1 MPKAM
6 SYTKGSIIYF
16 EGDIDDRV
24 FILQKGHVVITTTDV
39 ETKLQTSEQIK
50 QGEFFGVKSAI
61 GHFPREETVMT
72 LDEAVCIS
80 MTSQEF
86 ENLFSNN
93 KQLIMKMLRVFS
105 NQLRQI
111 HKKTESV
118 MNNNENFN
126 QMDGL
131 LGVARAF
138 YSDEKW
144 QSCEDVCKTYLRL
157 YPTEANNK
165 EVKEMLLKSSA
176 YVKKGISSADA
187 IEETAP
193 SATGS
198 SIKMFDLPAFKRFQ
212 KTYENGQVIITEY
225 ERGETFYLIQNG
237 TVQLTKCIND
247 TNKNLDILKP
257 GEFFGEM
264 AILDNSPRSAT
275 CLAKTPLECL
285 EFNKANFEVLIM
297 GNPQLAMILLKL
309 FCKRIYDQRRRFNIL
324 VIDDNQARVA
334 DVFLMLHEMNHDSSK
349 SDKEIRFDVT
359 IPDIAHWAGL
369 DIDTTKEE
377 INKMVEKR
385 RIIVYDT
392 YVVVD
397 SIAEMKR
404 VIDVYNAQ
412 TGKQQQIS
420 MRYKTQGE

>member
-16 EGDIDDRV
+16 EGDTDDRV

-86 ENLFSNN
+86 EMMFSNN

-118 MNNNENFN
+118 MNNNESFN

-131 LGVARAF
+131 FGVAKAF
-138 YSDEKW
+138 YDDEKW
-144 QSCEDVCKTYLRL
+144 QSCEDVCKIYLRL

-165 EVKEMLLKSSA
+165 ELKEMLLKSNA
-176 YVKKGISSADA
+176 YVKKGISSANA
-187 IEETAP
+187 AEETA
-193 SATGS
+193 AVAGGGS
-198 SIKMFDLPAFKRFQ
+198 SIKMFELPAFKRFQ
-212 KTYENGQVIITEY
+212 KTYENGQVIICEF
-225 ERGETFYLIQNG
+225 ERGETFYLIQSGN
-237 TVQLTKCIND
+237 VQLTKCINES
-247 TNKNLDILKP
+247 NKNLDILKP

-264 AILDNSPRSAT
+264 AILDNTPRSAT
-275 CLAKTPLECL
+275 CVARGHVECL
-285 EFNKANFEVLIM
+285 EFNKANFEMLIT
-297 GNPQLAMILLKL
+297 GNPQLALILLKI
-309 FCKRIYDQRRRFNIL
+309 FCKRIYDQKRRLRIL
-324 VIDDNQARVA
+324 VISDPQARLA
-334 DVFLMLHEMNHDSSK
+334 DVFCMFNEMNPVTSTADRRRK
-349 SDKEIRFDVT
+349 FMVTESDIVHWSGLPPQTAKDELKRFVVSRKIEIFDT
-359 IPDIAHWAGL
+359 Y
-369 DIDTTKEE
+369 
-377 INKMVEKR
+377 
-385 RIIVYDT
+385 IIVNN
-392 YVVVD
+392 
-397 SIAEMKR
+397 IADMQRIVESRSDQK
-404 VIDVYNAQ
+404 
-412 TGKQQQIS
+412 K
-420 MRYKTQGE
+420 

>member
-16 EGDIDDRV
+16 EGDTDDRV

-39 ETKLQTSEQIK
+39 ETKLQTSEQIR

-86 ENLFSNN
+86 EAMLSNN

-118 MNNNENFN
+118 MNNNESIN

-131 LGVARAF
+131 FSVIKAF
-138 YSDEKW
+138 YNDEKW
-144 QSCEDVCKTYLRL
+144 QSCEDVCKIYLKL

-165 EVKEMLLKSSA
+165 ELKEMLLKSNA
-176 YVKKGISSADA
+176 YVKKGISSANA
-187 IEETAP
+187 AEETA
-193 SATGS
+193 SVAAGGN
-198 SIKMFDLPAFKRFQ
+198 SIQMFELPAFKRFQ
-212 KTYENGQVIITEY
+212 KTYENGQVIISEF
-225 ERGETFYLIQNG
+225 ERGETFYLIQSGN
-237 TVQLTKCIND
+237 VQLTKCINE

-264 AILDNSPRSAT
+264 AILDNTPRSAT
-275 CLAKTPLECL
+275 CVARGHVECL
-285 EFNKANFEVLIM
+285 EFNKANFEMLIT
-297 GNPQLAMILLKL
+297 GNPQLALILLKI
-309 FCKRIYDQRRRFNIL
+309 FCKRIYDQRRRLRIL
-324 VIDDNQARVA
+324 VISDPQARLA
-334 DVFLMLHEMNHDSSK
+334 DVFCMFNEMNPVTSTADRRRKFSVTE
-349 SDKEIRFDVT
+349 SDIIHWSGLPAQTAKDELKRFVVSRKIEIFDT
-359 IPDIAHWAGL
+359 Y
-369 DIDTTKEE
+369 
-377 INKMVEKR
+377 
-385 RIIVYDT
+385 IIVNN
-392 YVVVD
+392 
-397 SIAEMKR
+397 IADMQRIVESR
-404 VIDVYNAQ
+404 ADV
-412 TGKQQQIS
+412 K
-420 MRYKTQGE
+420 K

>member
-264 AILDNSPRSAT
+264 AILDNTPRSAT
-275 CLAKTPLECL
+275 CVAKGHVECL
-285 EFNKANFEVLIM
+285 EFNKANFEMLIT
-297 GNPQLAMILLKL
+297 GNPQLALILLKI
-309 FCKRIYDQRRRFNIL
+309 FCKRIYDQRRRLRIL
-324 VIDDNQARVA
+324 VISDPQARLA
-334 DVFLMLHEMNHDSSK
+334 DVFCMFNEMNQTAITADRKRKFSVTEQDMVHWSGLPSNVAKDELK
-349 SDKEIRFDVT
+349 RFVVSRKIEMYD
-359 IPDIAHWAGL
+359 
-369 DIDTTKEE
+369 
-377 INKMVEKR
+377 NY
-385 RIIVYDT
+385 IIVNNIADMQRI
-392 YVVVD
+392 VD
-397 SIAEMKR
+397 SRTDIK
-404 VIDVYNAQ
+404 
-412 TGKQQQIS
+412 K
-420 MRYKTQGE
+420 

>member
-193 SATGS
+193 SAAGS

-247 TNKNLDILKP
+247 TNKNLDILKL

-264 AILDNSPRSAT
+264 AILDNTPRSAT
-275 CLAKTPLECL
+275 CVAKGHVECL
-285 EFNKANFEVLIM
+285 EFNKANFEMLIT
-297 GNPQLAMILLKL
+297 GNPQLALILLKI
-309 FCKRIYDQRRRFNIL
+309 FCKRIYDQRRRLRIL
-324 VIDDNQARVA
+324 VISDPQARLA
-334 DVFLMLHEMNHDSSK
+334 DVFCMFNEMNPGASNADRRRKFSIT
-349 SDKEIRFDVT
+349 EQDVT
-359 IPDIAHWAGL
+359 HWSGL
-369 DIDTTKEE
+369 PANVVKDEL
-377 INKMVEKR
+377 KR
-385 RIIVYDT
+385 FVVSRKIEMYDNYIIVNNIADMQRI
-392 YVVVD
+392 VD
-397 SIAEMKR
+397 SRTDIK
-404 VIDVYNAQ
+404 
-412 TGKQQQIS
+412 K
-420 MRYKTQGE
+420 

>member
-187 IEETAP
+187 IEETAQ

-264 AILDNSPRSAT
+264 AILDNTPRSAT
-275 CLAKTPLECL
+275 CVAKGHVECL
-285 EFNKANFEVLIM
+285 EFNKANFEMLIT
-297 GNPQLAMILLKL
+297 GNPQLALILLKI
-309 FCKRIYDQRRRFNIL
+309 FCKRIYDQRRRLRIL
-324 VIDDNQARVA
+324 VISDPQARLA
-334 DVFLMLHEMNHDSSK
+334 DVFCMFNEMNQTAITADRKRKFSVTEQDMVHWSGLPSNVAKDELK
-349 SDKEIRFDVT
+349 RFVVSRKIEMYD
-359 IPDIAHWAGL
+359 
-369 DIDTTKEE
+369 
-377 INKMVEKR
+377 NY
-385 RIIVYDT
+385 IIVNNIADMQRI
-392 YVVVD
+392 VD
-397 SIAEMKR
+397 SRTDIK
-404 VIDVYNAQ
+404 
-412 TGKQQQIS
+412 K
-420 MRYKTQGE
+420 

>member
-80 MTSQEF
+80 MSSQEF
-86 ENLFSNN
+86 ETLFSNN

-165 EVKEMLLKSSA
+165 ELKEMLLKSSA
-176 YVKKGISSADA
+176 YVKKGISSSDA
-187 IEETAP
+187 TEETA
-193 SATGS
+193 SAAAAGN

-237 TVQLTKCIND
+237 MVQLTKCIND
-247 TNKNLDILKP
+247 ANKNLDILKP

-264 AILDNSPRSAT
+264 AILDNTPRSAT
-275 CLAKTPLECL
+275 CVAKGHVECL
-285 EFNKANFEVLIM
+285 EFNKANFEMLIT
-297 GNPQLAMILLKL
+297 GNPQLALILLKI
-309 FCKRIYDQRRRFNIL
+309 FCKRIYDQRRRLRIL
-324 VIDDNQARVA
+324 VISDPQARLA
-334 DVFLMLHEMNHDSSK
+334 DVFCMFNEMNQTAITADRKRKFS
-349 SDKEIRFDVT
+349 VT
-359 IPDIAHWAGL
+359 EQDMVHWSGL
-369 DIDTTKEE
+369 PSNVAKDEL
-377 INKMVEKR
+377 KR
-385 RIIVYDT
+385 LVVSRKIEMYDNYIIVNN
-392 YVVVD
+392 
-397 SIAEMKR
+397 IADMQRIVESRAETKH
-404 VIDVYNAQ
+404 
-412 TGKQQQIS
+412 
-420 MRYKTQGE
+420 